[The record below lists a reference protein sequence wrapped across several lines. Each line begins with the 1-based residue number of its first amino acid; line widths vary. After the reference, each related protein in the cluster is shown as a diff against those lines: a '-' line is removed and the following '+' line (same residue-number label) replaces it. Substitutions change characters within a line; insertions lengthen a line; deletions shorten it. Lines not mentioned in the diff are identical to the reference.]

1 LFLSPVDKKNTSTYS
16 RYIVCVRKSMSENKF
31 LIKENKETIKKEQ
44 TKEGT
49 KI

>member
-1 LFLSPVDKKNTSTYS
+1 
-16 RYIVCVRKSMSENKF
+16 MSENKF

-44 TKEGT
+44 TKEGI